1 MTIEEIYKAHK
12 DLVYNL
18 SLNYL
23 QNIEDA
29 EECTQDVF
37 LKIHTKI
44 DLFRGDASHKTWVY
58 RITIN
63 TCLDYI
69 RKRNQKKSW
78 WNKITNLFEEN
89 GDPIKKSEINHP
101 GIKLEQKE
109 ATEFIF
115 LCINELPENQKTV
128 LILSKLEYRS
138 QKEIAEI
145 MDKGEKAVESLLS
158 RAKKNLE
165 KIIEQKRRKLND

>member
-1 MTIEEIYKAHK
+1 M
-12 DLVYNL
+12 VYNL

-23 QNIEDA
+23 QNTEDA

-37 LKIHTKI
+37 IKIHSKI
-44 DLFRGDASHKTWVY
+44 EQFQEKSTLKTWVY

-69 RKRNQKKSW
+69 RKRKQKKSW
-78 WNKITNLFEEN
+78 WGKVSNLFSDEGQTKADFIN
-89 GDPIKKSEINHP
+89 NHP
-101 GIKLEQKE
+101 GIRMEQKE

-115 LCINELPENQKTV
+115 LCINNLPENQKTA
-128 LILSKLEYRS
+128 LILSKLEYKS

-145 MDKGEKAVESLLS
+145 MDKGEKAIESLLS

-165 KIIEQKRRKLND
+165 KLLEEKRRI